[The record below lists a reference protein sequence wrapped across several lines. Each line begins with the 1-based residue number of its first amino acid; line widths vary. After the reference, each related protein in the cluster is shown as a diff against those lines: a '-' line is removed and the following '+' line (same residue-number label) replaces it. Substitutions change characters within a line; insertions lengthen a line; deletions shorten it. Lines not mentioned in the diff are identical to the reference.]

1 MFSKILSRKHKQGK
15 KSYISAHDVTIMDVS
30 CLIQLSLR
38 LSRQTH
44 QSRVG
49 VKSRNAPGRQLFS
62 EIWIGCWAKV
72 KLGKLPSGVWTSE
85 SVLNLNDCES
95 L

>member
-1 MFSKILSRKHKQGK
+1 MFSKILSRKHKHMEGK

-30 CLIQLSLR
+30 CLVQLSLR
-38 LSRQTH
+38 LLRQTH

-49 VKSRNAPGRQLFS
+49 VKSSTAPGRQLFS
-62 EIWIGCWAKV
+62 EIWIGCRAKV
-72 KLGKLPSGVWTSE
+72 KLGVWTSE
-85 SVLNLNDCES
+85 SILKVNDCES